1 MADPGV
7 FCKPVEARH
16 AQHITMPITTALLYT
31 RVSSDEQARD
41 GLSLEAQMADC
52 RQYAQRHEWVIG
64 DELVDVLAG
73 TRDDRVQYQRML
85 SEVRSRRARGESVV
99 IVVAELSRLGR
110 KLLEGVR
117 SREELKGLGVAV
129 HSVRDGGEVSDLIA
143 NIITSVAQEEVRRL
157 GERVSASRRYTRE
170 RGWVPVGTAAWGYRW
185 RPATPEERSQGAPAS
200 VREIHPE
207 QGPLVVEA
215 FTRIARGATLQSVVK
230 WVETLSYEQRGG
242 RKLGYRAVWKML
254 RSAWYLPRERDPE
267 APLIP
272 PELWERTQAQLADHR
287 LAHQASGRY
296 LLSGILRC
304 PRCGTGL
311 IGNYMNT
318 HPNPVYRCPAGHNSP
333 GARCGWSCVMPPL
346 DALVRSAVMAWLA
359 VADHPSSLA
368 ILRSEWQARQR
379 LSWATAGPPSQLRQ
393 LQREIEHEH
402 ATLIALTRQYA
413 QGEIDQLSYQLTRDA
428 TLARLRAAE
437 LALVSVEEY
446 ATPPSLP
453 DWSVVAKLLRT
464 AALVL
469 QGDSIAPQR
478 RLLVDLIVQGVPHI
492 VGYRRYRVDLTPT
505 PLGAWLQEWAARHG
519 IDHSAETK

>member
-1 MADPGV
+1 MSL
-7 FCKPVEARH
+7 
-16 AQHITMPITTALLYT
+16 TTALLYT

-41 GLSLEAQMADC
+41 GLSLDAQMADC

-64 DELVDVLAG
+64 DELVDVMAG

-85 SEVRSRRARGESVV
+85 AEVRRRRAQGESVV

-117 SREELKGLGVAV
+117 SREELKALGVAV

-170 RGWVPVGTAAWGYRW
+170 RGWVPVGVAAWGYRW

-207 QGPLVVEA
+207 QAPLVVEA
-215 FTRIARGATLQSVVK
+215 FTRIARGDALQSVVK

-242 RKLGYRAVWKML
+242 RKMGYRAVWKML
-254 RSAWYLPRERDPE
+254 RSPWYLPRERDPE
-267 APLIP
+267 PPLIS
-272 PELWERTQAQLADHR
+272 PELWERVQAQIADHR

-304 PRCGTGL
+304 PRCGLGVV
-311 IGNYMNT
+311 GNRLST
-318 HPNPVYRCPAGHNSP
+318 HPNPIYRCQGGHNTP
-333 GARCGWSCVMPPL
+333 GTRCGWTCVAPPI
-346 DALVRSAVMAWLA
+346 DALVRAEVLAWLSIA
-359 VADHPSSLA
+359 NHATPMASLRA
-368 ILRSEWQARQR
+368 EWQAHQR
-379 LSWATAGPPSQLRQ
+379 ATVQTDAHQGQVRQ
-393 LQREIEHEH
+393 LQREVEHER

-413 QGEIDQLSYQLTRDA
+413 GGEIDQLSYHLTRDS
-428 TLARLRAAE
+428 TLGRLAAAE
-437 LALVSVEEY
+437 RALVATDEY
-446 ATPPSLP
+446 VTQPSLP
-453 DWSVVAKLLRT
+453 DWSVVASVIRT
-464 AALVL
+464 AAAVL
-469 QGDSIAPQR
+469 TDGPLSHQR
-478 RLLVDLIVQGVPHI
+478 RMLVELIEQGTPSI

-505 PLGAWLQEWAARHG
+505 PLGSWLRDRVAQHG
-519 IDHSAETK
+519 VDHSAETK